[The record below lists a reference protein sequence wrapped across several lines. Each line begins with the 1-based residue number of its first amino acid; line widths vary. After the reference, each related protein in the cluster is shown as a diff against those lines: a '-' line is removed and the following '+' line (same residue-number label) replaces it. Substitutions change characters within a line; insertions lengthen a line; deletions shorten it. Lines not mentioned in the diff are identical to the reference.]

1 MTALPQRYSPQRRR
15 TSPAA
20 ARRMERRRREQ
31 GRNNDPTSDHNYRS
45 RKLAML
51 SRSLIFCRSTTNE
64 ECSEEGPAGSVS
76 HDFRTWI
83 PGWKADV
90 TSGRGACVG
99 EAESSSWRRR
109 QPSPAD
115 NASSLVHR
123 TTCEREKRS
132 FRRSFSIKDSSIWRM
147 CVATGPREE
156 GGAPD
161 VAEPSLQLEDRHL
174 SDEQEGA
181 TGKPQRGSSFLSAE
195 QQGPFDGHLLNGGT
209 SLAPGGMRSTHA
221 RAHSEDHSPSEE
233 GVHSHLLTT
242 HEHPPSLISP
252 REPSITPDHSEVTDN
267 NNHLK
272 FAIPEVN
279 EETCWDT
286 KNTEQTSSGQTAGN
300 RNHSSSTS
308 VHPYWVGDLDSII
321 LRNPDLY
328 ENNGFYGN
336 KKSLSQQ
343 LPVQRSLSS
352 AHLVNSCSKRP
363 SLIIGTVV
371 LMKGHG
377 KGLGFSIVGGRDS
390 MYGPMGNLCQTIF
403 PGGAAAADG
412 RLQHGDEIL
421 EVNGESLHGLTHD
434 EALHKFKQVR
444 KGLLTLVV
452 RTSLRFGTLCGPTQ
466 LCRSRSLSSTTD
478 MARDNTD
485 LGHYNYLNNNPS
497 GPPTNRDRIIMEMIL
512 QKEAGVG
519 LGIGLCCVPSGEGCP
534 RIYIHTFSPGSVAHM
549 DGRLR
554 YGDEIMEINDTV
566 VYNMALND
574 VYSVLSQCT
583 PGPVHIIISRHP
595 NPKVSEEQLNDAI
608 AQAVENSKLKKDKSQ
623 WGANGLHKFYP
634 HSRHRCETC
643 VDRSFSQLTNHRV
656 QKAMRRSCSEGTNS
670 HHHHNRCITTHNLQ
684 HYSHSPS
691 ARVHSL
697 DVAKSETWPDN
708 RLSAPVYPAEE
719 YNIPYT
725 CSSLTAACR
734 QKVEITFRNSTF
746 TCNGR
751 SEPHQTS
758 RTDVDMDI
766 EDGYNG
772 DSSGSSRES
781 PVRHGPLEEASRG
794 GCQRAERLK
803 EDSSENNA
811 SAHPDSACVDLLKGG
826 SPSVVC
832 SQPKRGALRRQ
843 ACFDQHQD
851 PWVRHSDTS
860 PEEPPKVQPCLP
872 ENICRNPAT
881 MTERA
886 TLPSLNATVETP
898 EPDVPPGEKK
908 GPPVAPKPPWFR
920 QSLRKIL
927 DERDQRK
934 SVKPAEQRPHMGFN
948 RSFGGRS
955 SSSAANLSIKQKIYS
970 FETFSSPAGTEKV
983 DNRKPLSLSSPCPP
997 VETQTTS
1004 HSGSVENGKDE
1015 GPEDIQAD
1023 PSPTVS
1029 ATDPSSSEEQP
1040 QQEQPVSNQE
1050 PRDREI
1056 ADLVSGSNDPLSAR
1070 DQDDRNPSPVEGR
1083 TASPPPTSLR
1093 VSEAKA
1099 TIPQVD
1105 VDMDEELTVTRPQ
1118 KDLDGENLE
1127 KILTF
1132 SIQVSQA
1139 LMHSLATEPHLGS
1152 LPTPQDPCVD
1162 LSPDSVPASFS
1173 VSLAVLRERT
1183 ITRGEL
1189 ECEDT
1194 SGPTSASIQA
1204 ALSAI
1209 PSQTRQMMI
1218 QEVQTLD
1225 DDALKQ
1231 LEDIHVVVLH
1241 KDEGTGLGF
1250 SIAGGS
1256 DLENKAPTVHKVFS
1270 SGLAAQEGTI
1280 QKGDEVLSL
1289 NGQRLRGL
1297 THAEATAALRQS
1309 RNLTPAVVVV
1319 GKKAEPEGAREGG
1332 RMEESGS
1339 AEGLQGAAITV
1350 QLDKG
1355 AAGVGFTL
1363 EGGRGSIHGDR
1374 PLVINRIFR
1383 DDDALQLGDVLL
1395 QVEDV
1400 RVQDMTR
1407 FEAWGLVKSLAEGPF
1422 TVVIRRKPGGAE

>member
-1 MTALPQRYSPQRRR
+1 LEMHPIVKTALTESSNCFQERPPASGCGAAGRSSVLAGMTALPQRYSPQRRR

-51 SRSLIFCRSTTNE
+51 SRY
-64 ECSEEGPAGSVS
+64 
-76 HDFRTWI
+76 D
-83 PGWKADV
+83 
-90 TSGRGACVG
+90 
-99 EAESSSWRRR
+99 SSWRRR

-132 FRRSFSIKDSSIWRM
+132 FRRSFSIK
-147 CVATGPREE
+147 
-156 GGAPD
+156 
-161 VAEPSLQLEDRHL
+161 
-174 SDEQEGA
+174 
-181 TGKPQRGSSFLSAE
+181 
-195 QQGPFDGHLLNGGT
+195 
-209 SLAPGGMRSTHA
+209 
-221 RAHSEDHSPSEE
+221 
-233 GVHSHLLTT
+233 
-242 HEHPPSLISP
+242 
-252 REPSITPDHSEVTDN
+252 
-267 NNHLK
+267 
-272 FAIPEVN
+272 
-279 EETCWDT
+279 
-286 KNTEQTSSGQTAGN
+286 
-300 RNHSSSTS
+300 
-308 VHPYWVGDLDSII
+308 
-321 LRNPDLY
+321 
-328 ENNGFYGN
+328 
-336 KKSLSQQ
+336 
-343 LPVQRSLSS
+343 PVQRSLSS

-608 AQAVENSKLKKDKSQ
+608 AQASQ

-734 QKVEITFRNSTF
+734 QKVEITFRNST
-746 TCNGR
+746 
-751 SEPHQTS
+751 PHQTS

-811 SAHPDSACVDLLKGG
+811 SAHPDSACVDL
-826 SPSVVC
+826 VVC

-898 EPDVPPGEKK
+898 EPD
-908 GPPVAPKPPWFR
+908 PPWFR